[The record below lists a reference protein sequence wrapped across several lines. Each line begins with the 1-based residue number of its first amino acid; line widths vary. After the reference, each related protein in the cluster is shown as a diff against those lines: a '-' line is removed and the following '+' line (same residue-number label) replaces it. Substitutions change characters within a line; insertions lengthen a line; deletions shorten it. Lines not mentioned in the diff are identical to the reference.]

1 MDGKKLIDMKKIVN
15 ILCLIFFVAVFMQA
29 CTEEPIGQQPMDSV
43 APGEVVLETVRNV
56 AGGAVVYYTL
66 PADEDLLYVKAI
78 YTLNDGKERE
88 ARASVYMDSIEIKG
102 FGDTQSRQIQ
112 LIAVDRSKNE
122 SKSVPVTIQPLTPD
136 VISIGETLILKEDFG
151 GIHAYWDNPTR
162 ANISVAVLTKDKN
175 DDYVP
180 LEIFY
185 SSMANGDAAVRG
197 LDTIPI
203 EVITY
208 VQDRWGNKSE
218 TKNYTLTPIFET
230 MFDREKHRRIR
241 LDNDTPEFPGYGV
254 DKIFDGNKNGDPCY
268 SSPEGSGTWPH
279 WLSFDLGIVGKIS
292 RVRIYQR
299 TGGDNSWI
307 FYVGN
312 MREFEVW
319 GCIDPPAQSGA
330 WSSWTLLANCV
341 SIKPSGLPQGTNTD
355 EDIARARDGEDFII
369 PIDAPPV
376 RYLRILCKRTWADG
390 VNFQLG
396 EIEVFGDN
404 RY

>member
-1 MDGKKLIDMKKIVN
+1 MKKIVN
-15 ILCLIFFVAVFMQA
+15 ILCLIFFVAGIFLMQA
-29 CTEEPIGQQPMDSV
+29 CTEEPVGQQPMDSV
-43 APGEVVLETVRNV
+43 APGEVTNVTVKNT
-56 AGGAVVYYTL
+56 AGGAIVYYTL
-66 PADEDLLYVKAI
+66 PADEDILYVKAV
-78 YTLNDGKERE
+78 YALSDGKERE
-88 ARASVYMDSIEIKG
+88 TRASIYMDSIEIAG

-112 LIAVDRSKNE
+112 LIAVDRSRNE
-122 SKSVPVTIQPLTPD
+122 SKPVPTTVQPLTPE
-136 VISIGETLILKEDFG
+136 VVSIGETLRLEEDFG

-162 ANISVAVLTKDKN
+162 ASISVAVLTKDKN
-175 DDYVP
+175 GDYVP

-185 SSMANGDAAVRG
+185 SSMVKGDAAVRG

-208 VQDRWGNKSE
+208 VQDRWSNKSE
-218 TKNYTLTPIFET
+218 IKNYTLTPIFET
-230 MFDREKHRRIR
+230 LFDREKHRRIR

-254 DKIFDGNKNGDPCY
+254 DKIFDGNKGGDPCY

-279 WLSFDLGIVGKIS
+279 WLSFDLGITGKIS

-299 TGGDNSWI
+299 MGGTSYV

-312 MREFEVW
+312 IREFEIW
-319 GCIDPPAQSGA
+319 GCLDPPAQSGD
-330 WSSWTLLANCV
+330 WSNWSLLANCV

-369 PIDAPPV
+369 PIESSPV

-390 VNFQLG
+390 TNFQLG
-396 EIEVFGDN
+396 EVEVFGDN